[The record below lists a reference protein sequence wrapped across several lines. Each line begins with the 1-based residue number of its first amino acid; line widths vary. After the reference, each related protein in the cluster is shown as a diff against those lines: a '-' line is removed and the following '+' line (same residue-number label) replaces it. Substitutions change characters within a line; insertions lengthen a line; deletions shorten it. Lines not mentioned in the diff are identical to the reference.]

1 MKINYQNLEKKIN
14 VKFKNANLLSQSLTH
29 KSFDSNKNNEKIE
42 FLGDRVLGL
51 VIAKKLLEIYPDEK
65 EGILDKKF
73 ASLVNKKTCLEIAQ
87 NINLDKF
94 ILTFNP
100 NNKKVKIEDKIIS
113 DSCEALI
120 GAVYLDKGFNTAE
133 KVILDLW
140 KNHIKKSVI
149 THIDAKTK
157 LQELTLKNFK
167 KLPTYKLISN
177 TGPRHKPLFKVGVK
191 LPNTK
196 YFISTGKSKKD
207 AEQNA
212 ALECLKYINWLFMNW
227 IDEGFLISKNR
238 YSENSLIVELYT
250 KDHGK
255 TSGII
260 FGGTSKKIKNYL
272 QIGNK
277 LHINYNS
284 KNDNRIGYFKIEIIS
299 AYSPLYFDHKQK
311 LLCITSATNLIKIL
325 TAESQ
330 VNIEVYKLIDSIF
343 LILKDKDWLKKYIFW
358 ELELLKLLG
367 YDLELKNLVTKDIVN
382 NETVYYANSSNEKKY
397 VPNFLV
403 ERDLEVNDD
412 KILLNGL
419 KLVGDYLDK
428 TILKPNNINY
438 PNSRLLFINSFK

>member
-1 MKINYQNLEKKIN
+1 MKINYHNLEKKIN
-14 VKFKNANLLSQSLTH
+14 FKFKNINLLTQSLTH

-212 ALECLKYINWLFMNW
+212 AIQCLKYIN
-227 IDEGFLISKNR
+227 
-238 YSENSLIVELYT
+238 
-250 KDHGK
+250 
-255 TSGII
+255 
-260 FGGTSKKIKNYL
+260 
-272 QIGNK
+272 
-277 LHINYNS
+277 
-284 KNDNRIGYFKIEIIS
+284 
-299 AYSPLYFDHKQK
+299 
-311 LLCITSATNLIKIL
+311 
-325 TAESQ
+325 
-330 VNIEVYKLIDSIF
+330 
-343 LILKDKDWLKKYIFW
+343 
-358 ELELLKLLG
+358 
-367 YDLELKNLVTKDIVN
+367 
-382 NETVYYANSSNEKKY
+382 
-397 VPNFLV
+397 
-403 ERDLEVNDD
+403 
-412 KILLNGL
+412 
-419 KLVGDYLDK
+419 
-428 TILKPNNINY
+428 
-438 PNSRLLFINSFK
+438 